1 MRHPDGSSP
10 VQPLPPEPG
19 LQPPLRTVRRGPLVA
34 VVAAVLLLIVVG
46 SIGLGTPPTDEA
58 VSTAP
63 GAIASGDPE
72 VTTTTTTTT
81 TLPPTLAEMAP
92 VASPIIIIP
101 SQSDTLL
108 WVWHPSAREPQWVPL
123 PRAPRDVGFD
133 ASGVWMSYLVPDGDG
148 TALWMGIPTGGQ
160 AAQRMGVTSFRWH
173 PATVET
179 IAWTATE
186 GADPATNRIH
196 VGTVEARTGAITD
209 GPGSVAIDPGHCLL
223 AWGDWGFATGP
234 CEGGFGLVTYDPDGA
249 AVAASPLHLV
259 AASAS
264 GRLVVRD
271 AQDQVRVVDAALDT
285 VALLEIEPGAELSV
299 TADGEEV
306 VETLTRNGRTRV
318 RSFPVERRGGSS
330 VSVEGESRLLGL
342 SASQEYALLHAWGTG
357 ELVLVNWSSGAT
369 FRIPGNWPY
378 LEATWVP

>member
-1 MRHPDGSSP
+1 M
-10 VQPLPPEPG
+10 
-19 LQPPLRTVRRGPLVA
+19 A
-34 VVAAVLLLIVVG
+34 VAAAVILLIVVG
-46 SIGLGTPPTDEA
+46 SIGLGTPPTDE
-58 VSTAP
+58 VISTAP

-101 SQSDTLL
+101 RQSDTLL

-123 PRAPRDVGFD
+123 PRPPRDVGFD
-133 ASGVWMSYLVPDGDG
+133 ASGVWMSYLVPDEVGA
-148 TALWMGIPTGGQ
+148 ALWTGIATGGQ
-160 AAQRMGVTSFRWH
+160 AEQRTGVTSFRWH
-173 PATVET
+173 PATPDT
-179 IAWTATE
+179 IAWTATD
-186 GADPATNRIH
+186 GADSANTRIH
-196 VGTVEARTGAITD
+196 LGTIEARTGAITE
-209 GPGSVAIDPGHCLL
+209 GLGGFAIDPGHCLL

-234 CEGGFGLVTYDPDGA
+234 CDGGSDLVTYDPDGG
-249 AVAASPLHLV
+249 AVASSGFHV
-259 AASAS
+259 VEDSAS

-271 AQDQVRVVDAALDT
+271 GEDQVRVVDAALET
-285 VALLEIEPGAELSV
+285 VTFLDVEPGAELTM
-299 TADGEEV
+299 TADGTEV
-306 VETLTRNGRTRV
+306 VEILTRNGRTRV

-342 SASQEYALLHAWGTG
+342 SASQEYVLLHAWGTG